1 MSQNSQSMPDPELEA
16 AEWIVRLN
24 DGQPSA
30 QTHAAFERWRAAS
43 PANAV
48 AFGSAQLAWGQMGQ
62 LADNPGT
69 LARHS
74 MASAPQSR
82 PVALPRRRW
91 ALPIT
96 VTACAALTLTIGS
109 AWMGDPITYLRADHR
124 TGIAQI
130 GSFTLDDG
138 SHVDLAP
145 SSAIAVHFDRRER
158 RIELLVGKAYVR
170 ATPKAQAGGRPFVVE
185 SGSGTATA
193 LGTRYQVELQAGDT
207 VVTVMHHQVAVSGNG
222 DKTLTLSPG
231 QSVRYDADGHVSSV
245 QTANPDL
252 ALAWQNGQLVFDRAP
267 LSEVM
272 ATLNRYRAG
281 RVLVMGGKLRSRR
294 VSGVFNSNDIDG
306 AITALAHEVSASRI
320 DAPLLTALY

>member
-1 MSQNSQSMPDPELEA
+1 MPDPELEA

-24 DGQPSA
+24 DSQPCT

-43 PANAV
+43 PANAM

-62 LADNPGT
+62 LAEHPGT

-74 MASAPQSR
+74 IPSTIASASRPMAS
-82 PVALPRRRW
+82 LRRRW
-91 ALPIT
+91 ALPFAI
-96 VTACAALTLTIGS
+96 TACATLTLMIAS
-109 AWMGDPITYLRADHR
+109 AWIGDPMTYLRADHR
-124 TGIAQI
+124 TGIALN

-145 SSAIAVHFDRRER
+145 SSAIAVHFNNEER
-158 RIELLVGKAYVR
+158 RIELLAGMAYVR

-185 SGSGTATA
+185 AGSGTATA
-193 LGTRYQVELQAGDT
+193 LGTRYQVERQAGDT

-222 DKTLTLSPG
+222 HKSLTLSPG
-231 QSVRYDADGHVSSV
+231 QRVRYDADGHVGPV
-245 QTANPDL
+245 QIANPDL

-267 LSEVM
+267 LNEVM
-272 ATLNRYRAG
+272 ATLNRYRSG

-294 VSGVFNSNDIDG
+294 VSGVFNSNDING
-306 AITALAHEVSASRI
+306 AITALAHEVGASRI
-320 DAPLLTALY
+320 DAPLLTAIY

>member
-1 MSQNSQSMPDPELEA
+1 MSQNSQSTPDPELEA

-24 DGQPSA
+24 DSRASA

-43 PANAV
+43 PANAM

-62 LADNPGT
+62 LAENPGT
-69 LARHS
+69 LVRHS
-74 MASAPQSR
+74 IPSTIASRPMAS
-82 PVALPRRRW
+82 LRRRW
-91 ALPIT
+91 ALPMT
-96 VTACAALTLTIGS
+96 VTACAALTLMIGA
-109 AWMGDPITYLRADHR
+109 AWTGDPVTYLRADHR
-124 TGIAQI
+124 TGIAQN

-145 SSAIAVHFDRRER
+145 SSAIAVHFDNEER
-158 RIELLVGKAYVR
+158 RIELLAGMAYVR
-170 ATPKAQAGGRPFVVE
+170 ATPKAQVGGRPFVVE
-185 SGSGTATA
+185 AGGGTATA
-193 LGTRYQVELQAGDT
+193 LGTRYQVERQAGDT

-222 DKTLTLSPG
+222 DNNLTLSPG
-231 QSVRYDADGHVSSV
+231 QSVRYDADGHVGSV
-245 QTANPDL
+245 QTANPEL

-306 AITALAHEVSASRI
+306 AITALAHEVGASRI